1 MYHMAVML
9 FFLFKQKTAYEMRIS
24 DWSSDVCSSDLSIYA
39 EDYPAMSEDCLT
51 LNVGTPEHAK
61 AAPVFVWIHGG
72 SLVTGS
78 GSEAMYDGAKL
89 AKEGMIVVTINYRLG
104 VHGYL
109 AHPGLSAESPDH
121 VSGNYWLVDQ
131 IEAVKW
137 ATAPSGLIGGALH
150 NITTNA

>member
-1 MYHMAVML
+1 
-9 FFLFKQKTAYEMRIS
+9 
-24 DWSSDVCSSDLSIYA
+24 
-39 EDYPAMSEDCLT
+39 MSEDCLT
-51 LNVGTPEHAK
+51 LNVWTPEHAK

-104 VHGYL
+104 VLGYL

-121 VSGNYWLVDQ
+121 VSGNYGLLDQ
-131 IEAVKW
+131 IEALKWVK
-137 ATAPSGLIGGALH
+137 ANIGAFGGDSDNVTIAGESAGAPHHFKLRSEEHTSELQSLMRISYAVF
-150 NITTNA
+150 